1 MKIRTANLFDI
12 DSIMN
17 IENRSFIPQ
26 VREERQVFLRRLE
39 IFPQGFIL
47 LVDDSDS
54 FKKHGAGTGA
64 GNGAKNNTICGYLCT
79 ERWEEIPESAE
90 NFCVGHDISLAHSPA
105 GSVLYISSFAVLPEF
120 RGSGIGG
127 KFFCSAL
134 NYIEESVQNLK
145 SQVLLVNENWLGARH
160 IYKKNG
166 FSECF
171 SIKNAFCNEF
181 FEPQSGIVMKKTLN
195 AANSGDL
202 HSSFLSYDC

>member
-1 MKIRTANLFDI
+1 MKIRTANLLDI

-39 IFPQGFIL
+39 VFPQGFIL
-47 LVDDSDS
+47 LVDDSGS
-54 FKKHGAGTGA
+54 FKNVGSDE
-64 GNGAKNNTICGYLCT
+64 GAKNNNICGYLCT
-79 ERWEEIPESAE
+79 ERWEKMPESPE
-90 NFCVGHDISLAHSPA
+90 IFCVGHDISLAHSPV

-134 NYIEESVQNLK
+134 NYIEESVQNLT
-145 SQVLLVNENWLGARH
+145 SQVLLVNENWPGARH

-171 SIKNAFCNEF
+171 SVKNAFQDEF
-181 FEPQSGIVMKKTLN
+181 FELQTGIVMKKTLN